1 MRSKAKGQRPYGNHK
16 CIGPNECFSPALK
29 ILDRYIPIKT
39 QGKWDQKQIHTCTLG
54 MAAERLSI
62 HSIQSLVKNSPSET
76 PFRNHLSKLDIYDL
90 ENINHELLANK
101 ILDVIPRE
109 DSVKFA
115 IDETDDPYY
124 GDITPMNRE
133 YVVKYK
139 VKKST
144 KFFYRYIT
152 LYLILGDLK
161 LTMCILPVKKKKTRL
176 NYIKR
181 MLQMIEELGFTIE
194 VLLLDRGFYSS
205 KLFKYLMDVGI
216 SFIMPVKNHSAEMKE
231 LLQGR
236 RSRYTKYTMNKT
248 TDTIELDVAICV
260 KYLNGKYGKHELRNY
275 GYFVYGID
283 WKPNKVASVYS
294 KRFGIESSY
303 RMRNIVRIR
312 TSTKNPV
319 VRYYFALVSMLLKNI
334 WVSIRY
340 CSFPQLRR
348 GPRRV
353 DEDKFRFDQ
362 FRLMI
367 WQVFCRKFG
376 FVKKIP
382 VYFPIT

>member
-1 MRSKAKGQRPYGNHK
+1 MTST
-16 CIGPNECFSPALK
+16 I
-29 ILDRYIPIKT
+29 
-39 QGKWDQKQIHTCTLG
+39 
-54 MAAERLSI
+54 
-62 HSIQSLVKNSPSET
+62 
-76 PFRNHLSKLDIYDL
+76 L

>member
-1 MRSKAKGQRPYGNHK
+1 MPSKAKGQRPYGNHK

-29 ILDRYIPIKT
+29 SLEKYIPIKT
-39 QGKWDQKQIHTCTLG
+39 QGKWDQKQIHTCSLG
-54 MAAERLSI
+54 MASEKLSI
-62 HSIQSLVKNSPSET
+62 HSIQSMIKNSPTET
-76 PFRNHLSKLDIYDL
+76 PFRNHLAKIDINDI
-90 ENINHELLANK
+90 ENINHDLLANNV
-101 ILDVIPRE
+101 LDFIPRE
-109 DSVKFA
+109 DPVKFA

-124 GDITPMNRE
+124 GEITLMNME
-133 YVVKYK
+133 YVVKSK

-161 LTMCILPVKKKKTRL
+161 LTLCILPVKKKKPRL
-176 NYIKR
+176 SYIKR
-181 MLQMIEELGFTIE
+181 MLQMIKELGFTIE

-205 KLFKYLMDVGI
+205 KLFKYLMGVRI
-216 SFIMPVKNHSAEMKE
+216 PFIMPVKNHSTDMKE
-231 LLQGR
+231 LLRGR
-236 RSRYTKYTMNKT
+236 RSRYTKYMMNKN
-248 TDTIELDVAICV
+248 TDPFVLDVAICV

-275 GYFVYGID
+275 GYFVFGID

-312 TSTKNPV
+312 TSTKSPT

-334 WVSIRY
+334 WVFIRY
-340 CSFPQLRR
+340 RSFLQLRR

-367 WQVFCRKFG
+367 WQAFCRRFG
-376 FVKKIP
+376 FVRRISVNISKG
-382 VYFPIT
+382 